1 MPLIQRKLSL
11 AYFVLTL
18 LGLWLLQAVVF
29 APQSETLTYRDFK
42 TLLQAGKIVDVLMGE
57 RSITGRLHNEG
68 LEGLLTQEKVA
79 SLQKGGPG
87 PVRFTT
93 VLLNDPTLISD
104 LQAAGVQFQGQIEKP
119 CCPGSSLR

>member
-42 TLLQAGKIVDVLMGE
+42 TLLQAGKIVDVADWG
-57 RSITGRLHNEG
+57 H
-68 LEGLLTQEKVA
+68 
-79 SLQKGGPG
+79 GGPIA
-87 PVRFTT
+87 
-93 VLLNDPTLISD
+93 LLRLLDLTLAD
-104 LQAAGVQFQGQIEKP
+104 LF
-119 CCPGSSLR
+119 